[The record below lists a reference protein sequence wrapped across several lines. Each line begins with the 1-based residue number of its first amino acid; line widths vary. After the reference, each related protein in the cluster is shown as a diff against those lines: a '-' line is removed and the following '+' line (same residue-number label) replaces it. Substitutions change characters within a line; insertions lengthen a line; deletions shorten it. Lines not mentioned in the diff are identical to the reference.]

1 MIQKSSIEG
10 KLPGF
15 TAQDLFTYT
24 SKASSSSLKNHYS
37 GLSASITPAQSCYS
51 DCMTRCVDSECEGL
65 PGPARIRC
73 VQGCKR
79 DCNEACGNDRP
90 NCCGKPKGSPCP

>member
-51 DCMTRCVDSECEGL
+51 DCFGRCEVNECEGL
-65 PGPARIRC
+65 TGIAKVRC
-73 VQGCKR
+73 VQGCRTDCR
-79 DCNEACGNDRP
+79 DLCGGRA
-90 NCCGKPKGSPCP
+90 